1 MSTTNKYKLL
11 SRHGKIDLVVDP
23 KTGKK
28 ALLSA
33 AFFPK
38 GEVIIEFK
46 AKEILNEPT
55 YLTVQ
60 LDEHHHILME
70 PDYLQFANHGCDP
83 NFFID
88 TERLELIALKDI
100 HVGDELLF
108 FYPSTEWQM
117 SRAFQCE
124 CGSPQ
129 CIGLVSGAYAL
140 SEAKQKKYRFSK
152 FITEKFAEAIQQ

>member
-1 MSTTNKYKLL
+1 MSTTSNYKLL
-11 SRHGKIDLVVDP
+11 SRHGKIDLVIDP

-33 AFFPK
+33 VFFPK
-38 GEVIIEFK
+38 GDVIIQIK
-46 AKEILNEPT
+46 VKEIFTEPT

-60 LDEHHHILME
+60 LDEHHHFLME

-88 TERLELIALKDI
+88 TERMEFVALKDI

-108 FYPSTEWQM
+108 FYPSTEWKM
-117 SRAFQCE
+117 NRPFHCE

-140 SEAKQKKYRFSK
+140 SKANQKKYRFNK
-152 FITEKFAEAIQQ
+152 FIAEKFAAAIQQ